1 MSNDLKVKCLTRTA
15 RLDLRL
21 AVFAVVLAIFAAG
34 CGSKGSEEAGDQP
47 AAVNPNAKPV
57 DPATAGTV
65 MGTIQFDGTPPQMRD
80 INMASV
86 PNCAKLHSTPQTVED
101 VVLGDNN
108 TLENVVVYLKGDF
121 SQYSFPTA
129 TTPVQID
136 QSGCVFAPHVV
147 ALRTGEPL
155 QVTNTDMV
163 THNVN
168 VMSTH
173 RQGWNQT
180 LAAGAAPVQK
190 TFTREEIPIA
200 VKCNIH
206 AWMKFYIAVL
216 SHPYFQVTGK
226 DGSFVLKNVPPGTY
240 TLTAWH
246 ERYGTKEQTVVV
258 MPNSEQ
264 NVSITFTDND
274 HK

>member
-1 MSNDLKVKCLTRTA
+1 MVEE
-15 RLDLRL
+15 
-21 AVFAVVLAIFAAG
+21 VV
-34 CGSKGSEEAGDQP
+34 P
-47 AAVNPNAKPV
+47 
-57 DPATAGTV
+57 
-65 MGTIQFDGTPPQMRD
+65 
-80 INMASV
+80 
-86 PNCAKLHSTPQTVED
+86 
-101 VVLGDNN
+101 GDNG
-108 TLENVVVYLKGDF
+108 TLQNVVVYLKGDF
-121 SQYSFPTA
+121 SQYSFPPLTI
-129 TTPVQID
+129 PVQID
-136 QSGCVFAPHVV
+136 QSGCVFSPHVV
-147 ALRTGEPL
+147 ALMTGEPL

-180 LAAGAAPVQK
+180 LEAGAAPIEK

-226 DGSFVLKNVPPGTY
+226 DGSFALKNVPPGTY

-246 ERYGTKEQTVVV
+246 EKYGTKEQTVVV
-258 MPNSEQ
+258 KPSSEQ
-264 NVSITFTDND
+264 NVSITFTDSD

>member
-1 MSNDLKVKCLTRTA
+1 MPTHLALKHSSWK
-15 RLDLRL
+15 DSPL
-21 AVFAVVLAIFAAG
+21 ALLVVVVVFAIFTAG
-34 CGSKGSEEAGDQP
+34 CGNKGNSEGADERP
-47 AAVNPNAKPV
+47 AVANPNAKPV

-65 MGTIQFDGTPPQMRD
+65 MGTVKFEGTPPQMRN

-86 PNCAKLHSTPQTVED
+86 PSCAKLHATPQMVED
-101 VVLGDNN
+101 VVLGDNG
-108 TLENVVVYLKGDF
+108 TLQDVVVYLKGDF
-121 SQYSFPTA
+121 SAYSFPA
-129 TTPVQID
+129 VTTPVQID
-136 QSGCVFAPHVV
+136 QSGCVFSPHVV
-147 ALRTGEPL
+147 ALMTGEPL
-155 QVTNTDMV
+155 EVTNTDSV

-180 LAAGAAPVQK
+180 LATGAPPIEK
-190 TFTREEIPIA
+190 TFAREEIPIA

-246 ERYGTKEQTVVV
+246 EKYGTKEQSVVV
-258 MPNSEQ
+258 KPNSEQ
-264 NVSITFTDND
+264 NASITFMDSD